1 MGKNSVKN
9 TSCSV
14 QDWKKLKKYLLI
26 IVIAITVRLG
36 LSQFFWFTTS
46 AFMAILFFSDLLIVL
61 LAPLLLTLKNPEKPD
76 STKKKILSAIKL
88 YFLFFMAVLIPALI
102 MYLVALLLVHTIGIS

>member
-36 LSQFFWFTTS
+36 LSQFFLTTS
-46 AFMAILFFSDLLIVL
+46 AFMAILFFSDLLMVL

-88 YFLFFMAVLIPALI
+88 YLSFFMAVLIPALV
-102 MYLVALLLVHTIGIS
+102 MYLVALLLVSTIGIG